1 MSTPTRE
8 RGDRDLGSSR
18 DDWMNGRG
26 ADHHGIANHVIHL
39 VALEYRLREG
49 EGDTRFRRRRTGWT
63 DGQAHTFPVRSVH
76 DRLEFGAAPVEDTD
90 TVAARESEHARQ
102 VLGFIDWE
110 ENSIAGDTCRRR
122 KEPREGHA
130 SAL

>member
-1 MSTPTRE
+1 
-8 RGDRDLGSSR
+8 
-18 DDWMNGRG
+18 
-26 ADHHGIANHVIHL
+26 
-39 VALEYRLREG
+39 
-49 EGDTRFRRRRTGWT
+49 
-63 DGQAHTFPVRSVH
+63 
-76 DRLEFGAAPVEDTD
+76 
-90 TVAARESEHARQ
+90 